1 METARILR
9 DLQTPTPKSASTL
22 PQKEKWWRSHRC
34 REEAVEILPERD
46 GNLGARLDG
55 WGLSDGSDWR
65 RRNCLFFWG
74 SDRFE
79 REVLGGLRFGV
90 SVAKSRG
97 HDDSGGNGVLL
108 ISPAGLGFPVV
119 NTGGGEALPSVLP

>member
-1 METARILR
+1 M
-9 DLQTPTPKSASTL
+9 
-22 PQKEKWWRSHRC
+22 
-34 REEAVEILPERD
+34 
-46 GNLGARLDG
+46 
-55 WGLSDGSDWR
+55 
-65 RRNCLFFWG
+65 
-74 SDRFE
+74 
-79 REVLGGLRFGV
+79 LGGLRFGV